1 MPLPSWLARLN
12 RRLTNPVLGPAASR
26 LPGFAVI
33 HHRGR
38 VSGRSYRTPVNAF
51 RTTDGFV
58 IALTYGPATDWVRN
72 VLASGG
78 CEMEHRGRRFR
89 LSSPAVVGTSE
100 ARTAI
105 PGVVR
110 GFLDLLGVRDFLSLR
125 AAG

>member
-1 MPLPSWLARLN
+1 MPLPIWLGRVN

-26 LPGFAVI
+26 LPGFALI

-51 RTTDGFV
+51 RTADGFV

-78 CEMEHRGRRFR
+78 CEMEHRGGRVR

-110 GFLDLLGVRDFLSLR
+110 GFLDLLGVRDFLTLR